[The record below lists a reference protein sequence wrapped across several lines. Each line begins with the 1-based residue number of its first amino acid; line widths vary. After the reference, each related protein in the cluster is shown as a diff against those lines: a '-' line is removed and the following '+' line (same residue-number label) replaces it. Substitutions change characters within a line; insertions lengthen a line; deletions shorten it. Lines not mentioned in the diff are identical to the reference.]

1 MTEHESPDWRL
12 GTFQG
17 LRQSQH
23 EAFRKLSFREK
34 VKRLE
39 DMAQVAAALT
49 SHVNAESLPKSRAD
63 KANS

>member
-23 EAFRKLSFREK
+23 EVFRKLSFREK
-34 VKRLE
+34 VQRLE
-39 DMAQVAAALT
+39 EMAQVAAALT
-49 SHVNAESLPKSRAD
+49 SHVNPESLPKSRAD
-63 KANS
+63 KAK

>member
-23 EAFRKLSFREK
+23 EAFRKFSFREK

-39 DMAQVAAALT
+39 EMAQVAAALT
-49 SHVNAESLPKSRAD
+49 SHVNPESLPKSRAD
-63 KANS
+63 KAK